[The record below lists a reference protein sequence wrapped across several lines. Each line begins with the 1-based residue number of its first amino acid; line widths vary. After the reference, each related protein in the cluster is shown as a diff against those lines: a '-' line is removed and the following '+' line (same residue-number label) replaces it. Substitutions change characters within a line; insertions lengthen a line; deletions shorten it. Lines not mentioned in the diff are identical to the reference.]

1 MATIPTSPRIV
12 DGHRLAVA
20 PAAEHAAPTDPVDDP
35 DQLVGVAAAELF
47 EWGWLI
53 AELAD
58 WLNHA
63 APATRADFDRFFGGA
78 RSPAKTAWF
87 LAHIAERIGGLLDGD
102 RGQP

>member
-1 MATIPTSPRIV
+1 MAGRSIDTTKITSIMPN
-12 DGHRLAVA
+12 GGA
-20 PAAEHAAPTDPVDDP
+20 DDP
-35 DQLVGVAAAELF
+35 DQLIGVAAGELF

-63 APATRADFDRFFGGA
+63 GEHARADFDQFFGGH
-78 RSPAKTAWF
+78 RTPAKTAWF
-87 LAHIAERIGGLLDGD
+87 LAHIGERIAALLDGD